1 MKIRLWDKIKSKIRS
16 AASTFASRFAELMPD
31 VIPLGLDWRR
41 EVKALIWLWISCVL
55 ISFCYFIDLS
65 QHINSLYG
73 WDRINGQQVKV
84 LRGTMMPDFYEVLD
98 GNMDALFIGAVLAL
112 LLAVYHYT
120 YHYQGSRS
128 IYLMRRLP
136 KKYELLK
143 RCLTVPVAASVVLL
157 LTALLLVPVYYGLYM
172 AFVPQECIVPG
183 QWGRFIASVFG
194 G

>member
-1 MKIRLWDKIKSKIRS
+1 MRIKFWDSIKARAH
-16 AASTFASRFAELMPD
+16 AAAAKLASQFCGLMPNI
-31 VIPLGLDWRR
+31 IPLGLDWRR
-41 EVKALIWLWISCVL
+41 EVKTLIWMWISCVL

-84 LRGTMMPDFYEVLD
+84 LRGTMMPDFHEVLD
-98 GNMDALFIGAVLAL
+98 GNLDALFIGAVLAL
-112 LLAVYHYT
+112 LLAAYYYA

-136 KKYELLK
+136 KKYELFK
-143 RCLTVPVAASVVLL
+143 RCIVVPAAASVVLL
-157 LTALLLVPVYYGLYM
+157 LTAFFLVPVYFGLYM